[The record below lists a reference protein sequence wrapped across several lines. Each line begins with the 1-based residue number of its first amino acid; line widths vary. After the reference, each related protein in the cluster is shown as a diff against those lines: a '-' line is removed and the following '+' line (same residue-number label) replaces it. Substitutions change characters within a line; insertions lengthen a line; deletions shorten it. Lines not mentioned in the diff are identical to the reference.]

1 MALVCHVTA
10 TQQHLT
16 AGGSVSGLDSRRP
29 NRVGFSSAIDG
40 PPALP
45 LFPVEIFKQQIE
57 QLKQPNGTYDFQNM
71 LQFQRGLERLMFTP
85 KGKEKCGCN

>member
-40 PPALP
+40 PPVGASMSTQESLLP
-45 LFPVEIFKQQIE
+45 LVF
-57 QLKQPNGTYDFQNM
+57 N
-71 LQFQRGLERLMFTP
+71 
-85 KGKEKCGCN
+85 